1 MQAVIDNVYEF
12 NKKRDLL
19 DNYDVKKEA
28 ALILEELL
36 ELFENEN
43 PRQLARDIIE
53 KSTFTKTV
61 KISDAEQI
69 DAYIDIIYITIGSL
83 IKKYKTIMPEGT
95 NGNMKRFIIAFISR
109 AIDNVCIA
117 NAAKDG
123 YVDENGKFIKNSDF
137 QEPFIPLTLQDL
149 YENKKR

>member
-19 DNYDVKKEA
+19 NNYDVKKEA

-83 IKKYKTIMPEGT
+83 IKKYKSIMPEGT
-95 NGNMKRFIIAFISR
+95 NGNMKRFIITFISR

-123 YVDENGKFIKNSDF
+123 HVDENGKFIKNSDF